1 MTPLELKNEQRK
13 IVRNAAL
20 ATAFSA
26 AVLFTGY
33 FALPMHF
40 IFPTDL
46 AGRIAFTLQAD
57 IFVFLWVVIAIRM
70 VSRVRFYSAEDNRGS
85 AYTIPSPK
93 IAVPRAFLQNTLEQA
108 FVAVG
113 AHLALATLL
122 SGPAL
127 SVIPSAVLLFGIGR
141 IAFLRG
147 YPYGAGAR
155 AFGIVTTVLPTM
167 FGYIAAVV
175 LMIAAVL

>member
-1 MTPLELKNEQRK
+1 MEQAELRK
-13 IVRNAAL
+13 QQKKIIRNALVASVFCSVVL
-20 ATAFSA
+20 AG
-26 AVLFTGY
+26 GY
-33 FALPMHF
+33 ILLPKF
-40 IFPTDL
+40 IDFPTDL
-46 AGRIAFTLQAD
+46 SSRIAFAIQAD
-57 IFVFLWVVIAIRM
+57 IFVFLWVVIGIRM
-70 VSRVRFYSAEDNRGS
+70 VSRVRFYSVEDNRGS
-85 AYTIPSPK
+85 AYTIPSAK

-122 SGPAL
+122 SGSAL
-127 SVIPSAVLLFGIGR
+127 SVIPASVLLFGIGR

-167 FGYIAAVV
+167 FGYIAALLLVV
-175 LMIAAVL
+175 ASVL